1 MISRIVLILAVFHS
15 SFAFSQISDS
25 EMETLKI
32 KWRADLEEK
41 GYKLALKTPKQ
52 EGVSD
57 FADSIM
63 HLLLEDTFVVE
74 NLLIRQL
81 EKEPTNLGINKA
93 NLACASEYEKLAEK
107 YYAILLSKMKDDD
120 KPILV
125 SWKTTRKSYME
136 AERTLI
142 GKLMQEEY
150 SGGGSI
156 QSIVYTKRLMN
167 AQKEYVLMIVDY
179 LSHLI

>member
-1 MISRIVLILAVFHS
+1 MISRIIFILAVLQS
-15 SFAFSQISDS
+15 SLVFSQISDS
-25 EMETLKI
+25 EMEKLKD
-32 KWRADLEEK
+32 KWRVDLREQ
-41 GYKLALKTPKQ
+41 GYKLAMKSQRQ

-57 FADSIM
+57 FSDPIIR
-63 HLLLEDTFVVE
+63 LFQEDTFVVE

-81 EKEPTNLGINKA
+81 EKESTNLGINKA

-120 KPILV
+120 KPILAAW
-125 SWKTTRKSYME
+125 SNARKSYME

-156 QSIVYTKRLMN
+156 QSLVYTKRLMN
-167 AQKEYVLMIVDY
+167 AQKEHVLIIVDY
-179 LSHLI
+179 LAHLI